1 MGNIDVPQSE
11 GPGFKFLSG
20 DQLPEVLPS
29 SVHQAN
35 AWQYLKLG
43 QDHFL
48 PKTYKQTESHH
59 SLLHFY
65 AKDEFQFIKE

>member
-1 MGNIDVPQSE
+1 MGYTVVPQLE
-11 GPGFKFLSG
+11 GLRFKFLSG
-20 DQLPEVLPS
+20 DRLSEILPPS
-29 SVHQAN
+29 ALQAN

-48 PKTYKQTESHH
+48 LKPYKFTENHH

-65 AKDEFQFIKE
+65 AKDELLT

>member
-1 MGNIDVPQSE
+1 MGNTAVPQSE
-11 GPGFKFLSG
+11 GPGFKLLSG
-20 DQLPEVLPS
+20 DRLPEVLPS
-29 SVHQAN
+29 SVLQAN

-48 PKTYKQTESHH
+48 PKPYKFTESHH

-65 AKDEFQFIKE
+65 AKDEFQFI